1 MGEDKTFAVFG
12 GILLI
17 RSHVR
22 IGGEGCW
29 VNVSMRRVGGG
40 WGVWDSPKAT
50 VCLHYE
56 NPIPIERTTKQSA
69 ASAVIRTT
77 TDRAAAVV

>member
-1 MGEDKTFAVFG
+1 MQGEDKTFAVFR

-17 RSHVR
+17 RSHDCHR
-22 IGGEGCW
+22 IGGD
-29 VNVSMRRVGGG
+29 RVY
-40 WGVWDSPKAT
+40 DYA
-50 VCLHYE
+50 
-56 NPIPIERTTKQSA
+56 NPIPIERTTKQFA